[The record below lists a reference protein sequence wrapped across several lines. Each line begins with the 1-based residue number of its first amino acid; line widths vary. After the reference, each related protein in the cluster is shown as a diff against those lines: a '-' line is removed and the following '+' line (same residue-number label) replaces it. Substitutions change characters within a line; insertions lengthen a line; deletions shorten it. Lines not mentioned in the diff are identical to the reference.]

1 MIRNPMIILSLTLA
15 ASACSYHGD
24 RRAATETLHYQCGTL
39 PLTVTLDS
47 ARERVNFILDG
58 QQLSLP
64 QVAIASGARYS
75 DGQYS
80 FWSKGERAF
89 IERQDKIIVDDCVIQ
104 SAVGK

>member
-1 MIRNPMIILSLTLA
+1 M
-15 ASACSYHGD
+15 
-24 RRAATETLHYQCGTL
+24 L
-39 PLTVTLDS
+39 PLTVTLDN

-64 QVAIASGARYS
+64 QVASGAHYS

-89 IERQDKIIVDDCVIQ
+89 IERQDKIIVDDCIIQ
-104 SAVGK
+104 GVAGK